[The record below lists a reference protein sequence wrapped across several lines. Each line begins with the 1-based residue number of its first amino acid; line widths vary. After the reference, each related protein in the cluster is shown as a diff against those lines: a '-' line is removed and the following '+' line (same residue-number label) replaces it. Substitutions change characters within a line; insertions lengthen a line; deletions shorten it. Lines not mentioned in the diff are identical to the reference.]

1 MLTTKITLNK
11 AAIISDFT
19 LEQIKLVEKYQPE
32 ELSVYNA
39 ETKELLFKMATGNS
53 GVISAYGIV
62 FNTSNSEG
70 KAALMID
77 IAGETA
83 DEKKAFIVDNYG
95 VAIDNANMIESHLQ
109 GIIDDIT
116 AKKEAVAASIT
127 VSE

>member
-1 MLTTKITLNK
+1 MLKTKITLNK

-39 ETKELLFKMATGNS
+39 ETKELLFKMATGNN
-53 GVISAYGIV
+53 GAISAYGII
-62 FNTSNSEG
+62 FNTTNSEG

-109 GIIDDIT
+109 GIIDDII